1 MIISSSRRSAL
12 LIKEAFVSNL
22 VGAGVR
28 GATKALLHTG
38 KVGVKTVGGLAK
50 TGPGRAALGATA
62 IGALTVPSVVA
73 GTDAQNAY
81 EPSTPKAA
89 PSYGRAGALPF

>member
-1 MIISSSRRSAL
+1 MILSSSRRSAL
-12 LIKEAFVSNL
+12 LSKEAFVSNL
-22 VGAGVR
+22 VGAGIR

-38 KVGVKTVGGLAK
+38 KAGVKTVGTLAK

-62 IGALTVPSVVA
+62 IGALTVPAVAA

-81 EPSTPKAA
+81 EPPTPTAA
-89 PSYGRAGALPF
+89 PSYGKAGALPF